1 MTQPPP
7 TDPDWVTMRAQHQ
20 QECAAFGRQV
30 EAEMQAMRRRHGTE
44 NQNLTRRIE
53 EIKAELLGRHKQ
65 QEGAY
70 WHRQY
75 QKQSKTSS
83 PVPPPPPN
91 QTAIPTSRRSA
102 ALASTPGQNPL
113 PTQDLVGK
121 QSSFKAL
128 DKHKQNGLGTATASA
143 TQQRAE
149 QQIKQSSLSRRV
161 QQQAKNEGSTGSIG
175 GTQASKP
182 AQTKPNAATSRSK
195 PISKK
200 DVETIDLYSS
210 DDDMLVEV
218 SKADYQKK
226 TTPTAAPAP
235 FHPAVP
241 TATPQLFGE
250 TSQKQAV
257 SSQPCF
263 D

>member
-1 MTQPPP
+1 
-7 TDPDWVTMRAQHQ
+7 
-20 QECAAFGRQV
+20 
-30 EAEMQAMRRRHGTE
+30 MQAMRRRHETE

-83 PVPPPPPN
+83 CVPPPPPN
-91 QTAIPTSRRSA
+91 QAPTPAPSTQTTTSRRSA
-102 ALASTPGQNPL
+102 ALASTPGQKPL
-113 PTQDLVGK
+113 PTQDPVGK
-121 QSSFKAL
+121 QSSLKAL

-161 QQQAKNEGSTGSIG
+161 QQQAKNEGSTGSPG

-195 PISKK
+195 LISKK
-200 DVETIDLYSS
+200 DVETIDLCSS

-218 SKADYQKK
+218 SKADYRKK

-241 TATPQLFGE
+241 TATLQLFGE